1 MYLHFY
7 NLKRE
12 PFNITP
18 DPELLFMSP
27 SHKEAL
33 AAVICGVNR
42 RKGFVAIIGEVGLG
56 KTTII
61 RSFLERINHSAKIDN
76 QGVKTIYIFNANISF
91 KALLKTIYQNLG
103 QVPASEDIYTM
114 IDQLHLLL
122 INEYKAG
129 NNVVLIIDEAQNMP
143 VPTLENLRMLSNL
156 ETSSDKLIQ
165 VVLCGQ
171 PEFELKLNLHEL
183 RQLKQRIAI
192 RVRIVP
198 LSKTE
203 SLEYINHRLS
213 RTVTKDPD
221 IFTQGALNCIV
232 KEACGIPRNIN
243 ILCDNCLVTAFGNQ
257 QKKVTT
263 KVAKEIIADHR
274 MEKNNYR
281 WVKLS
286 GLLASIMILIYAI
299 WSFGVSGLTSF
310 LNNNSQKTIETPQV
324 EAPAPAR
331 AEAAAPAQESA
342 PEPAKVEAPAP
353 PPAKIKE
360 PETKGSKL
368 TKKVSFE
375 LREKPVTASE
385 NRLRVVRK
393 GDTLAGLIR
402 ENYGSVDLDLFRLI
416 IKRNPQISNVNRIQ
430 EGDRIFFPSKNKTL
444 AERDVSLPRYR
455 TGE

>member
-61 RSFLERINHSAKIDN
+61 RSFLERISHSAKTDN

-103 QVPASEDIYTM
+103 QISNSDDIYTM

-122 INEYKAG
+122 IDEYKAG

-143 VPTLENLRMLSNL
+143 VSTLENLRMLSNL

-192 RVRIVP
+192 RVRILP
-198 LSKTE
+198 LSKNE

-213 RTVTKDPD
+213 RSVTKDPD
-221 IFTQGALNCIV
+221 IFTQGALNRIV

-257 QKKVTT
+257 QKKVTS

-274 MEKNNYR
+274 MERSNYK
-281 WVKLS
+281 WLKLAA
-286 GLLASIMILIYAI
+286 LFASIIIFIYAL
-299 WSFGVSGLTSF
+299 WTFGTNDLSSFSYKS
-310 LNNNSQKTIETPQV
+310 SQKTIE
-324 EAPAPAR
+324 APR
-331 AEAAAPAQESA
+331 
-342 PEPAKVEAPAP
+342 KVEAQAT
-353 PPAKIKE
+353 KSSEVTKE
-360 PETKGSKL
+360 
-368 TKKVSFE
+368 VSFE
-375 LREKPVTASE
+375 EKPITINNSE
-385 NRLRVVRK
+385 SDKSSKHKPKLIKK

-402 ENYGSVDLDLFRLI
+402 DNYGSVDHNLFKLI
-416 IKRNPQISNVNRIQ
+416 IKSNPHISNVNKIQ
-430 EGDRIFFPSKNKTL
+430 EGDKIYFPLKDQIV
-444 AERDVSLPRYR
+444 AEGEVSLPRNK